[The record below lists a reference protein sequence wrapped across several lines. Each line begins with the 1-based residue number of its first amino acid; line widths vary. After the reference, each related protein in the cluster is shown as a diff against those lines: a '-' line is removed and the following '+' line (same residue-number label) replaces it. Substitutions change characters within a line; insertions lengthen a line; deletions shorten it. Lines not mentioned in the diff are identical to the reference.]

1 MSDERDGDGD
11 PDGDRDDRDRTRPT
25 LNTAVQRRRADA
37 DFFLRVRDAMWQN
50 HRALERLGK

>member
-1 MSDERDGDGD
+1 VSDD
-11 PDGDRDDRDRTRPT
+11 PDGDRGPDGDRESERTRPT

-50 HRALERLGK
+50 HRALKRLGK